1 MTNLTSRRLLGP
13 YGHFRFKKKLE
24 KIDTMSSQ
32 SEISESPETRS
43 VSRPT
48 LILAI
53 VLTIAWFAILA
64 IAIGSSEDVKAASA
78 YGVDSVQTETLVA
91 SR

>member
-1 MTNLTSRRLLGP
+1 LGP

-53 VLTIAWFAILA
+53 VLTIAWFAIVA

-78 YGVDSVQTETLVA
+78 YGVDDVQAETLVA

>member
-1 MTNLTSRRLLGP
+1 MTNLTSRRLPGI
-13 YGHFRFKKKLE
+13 YGHFRFTSTLE
-24 KIDTMSSQ
+24 KIDIMSSQ
-32 SEISESPETRS
+32 SEISETPETRS

-78 YGVDSVQTETLVA
+78 YGVDNVQAETLVA

>member
-1 MTNLTSRRLLGP
+1 MP
-13 YGHFRFKKKLE
+13 
-24 KIDTMSSQ
+24 
-32 SEISESPETRS
+32 SEPDISETPETRS

-64 IAIGSSEDVKAASA
+64 IVIGSSEDVKAASA
-78 YGVDSVQTETLVA
+78 YGIDSFQAETLVA

>member
-1 MTNLTSRRLLGP
+1 
-13 YGHFRFKKKLE
+13 
-24 KIDTMSSQ
+24 MSSQ
-32 SEISESPETRS
+32 FEISETPETRS

-53 VLTIAWFAILA
+53 VLTIAWFALLA

-78 YGVDSVQTETLVA
+78 YGVDNIQAETLVA

>member
-1 MTNLTSRRLLGP
+1 MTNLTSRRLAGT
-13 YGHFRFKKKLE
+13 YGHFRFTSTLE

-32 SEISESPETRS
+32 PEISETPETRS

-64 IAIGSSEDVKAASA
+64 IAIGSSENVKAANA
-78 YGVDSVQTETLVA
+78 YGIDNVQAETLVA

>member
-1 MTNLTSRRLLGP
+1 MFSRP
-13 YGHFRFKKKLE
+13 K
-24 KIDTMSSQ
+24 
-32 SEISESPETRS
+32 ISETPETRS

-64 IAIGSSEDVKAASA
+64 IAIGSSENVKAANA
-78 YGVDSVQTETLVA
+78 YGIDNVQAETLVA

>member
-1 MTNLTSRRLLGP
+1 VGS

-32 SEISESPETRS
+32 SEITESPETRS

-78 YGVDSVQTETLVA
+78 YGVDNVQAETLVA

>member
-1 MTNLTSRRLLGP
+1 MGS

-32 SEISESPETRS
+32 SEITESPETRS

-78 YGVDSVQTETLVA
+78 YGVDNVQAETLVA

>member
-1 MTNLTSRRLLGP
+1 MTRQT
-13 YGHFRFKKKLE
+13 E
-24 KIDTMSSQ
+24 I
-32 SEISESPETRS
+32 SEISEIPENRS

-64 IAIGSSEDVKAASA
+64 IAIGSSEDVKAANV
-78 YGVDSVQTETLVA
+78 YGIDGFQAETLVA

>member
-1 MTNLTSRRLLGP
+1 MIILTSRPPART
-13 YGHFRFKKKLE
+13 YGQFKFKDKLE

-32 SEISESPETRS
+32 SEISESPENRS
-43 VSRPT
+43 ISKPT

-64 IAIGSSEDVKAASA
+64 IAIGSSENVKAASA
-78 YGVDSVQTETLVA
+78 YGIDDVQTETLIA

>member
-1 MTNLTSRRLLGP
+1 MP
-13 YGHFRFKKKLE
+13 
-24 KIDTMSSQ
+24 SQ
-32 SEISESPETRS
+32 PEISETPETRS

-64 IAIGSSEDVKAASA
+64 IAIGSSEDVKAAGA
-78 YGVDSVQTETLVA
+78 YGIDSFQAETLVA

>member
-1 MTNLTSRRLLGP
+1 VTNLTSCRLTGA

-24 KIDTMSSQ
+24 KIDAMP
-32 SEISESPETRS
+32 SEPDISETPETRS

-78 YGVDSVQTETLVA
+78 YGIDSFQAETLVA

>member
-1 MTNLTSRRLLGP
+1 
-13 YGHFRFKKKLE
+13 
-24 KIDTMSSQ
+24 MSSQ
-32 SEISESPETRS
+32 SEIPESPETRS

-64 IAIGSSEDVKAASA
+64 IAIGTSEDVKAASA
-78 YGVDSVQTETLVA
+78 YGIDNFQAETLVA

>member
-1 MTNLTSRRLLGP
+1 M
-13 YGHFRFKKKLE
+13 KLE

-32 SEISESPETRS
+32 SEISQSPETRS

-78 YGVDSVQTETLVA
+78 YGVDNVQAETLVA

>member
-1 MTNLTSRRLLGP
+1 
-13 YGHFRFKKKLE
+13 
-24 KIDTMSSQ
+24 MSSQ
-32 SEISESPETRS
+32 SEIPESPETHS

-64 IAIGSSEDVKAASA
+64 VAIGTSEDVKAASA
-78 YGVDSVQTETLVA
+78 YGIDNFQAETLVA

>member
-1 MTNLTSRRLLGP
+1 MGP
-13 YGHFRFKKKLE
+13 YGDFRFKKKLE

>member
-1 MTNLTSRRLLGP
+1 
-13 YGHFRFKKKLE
+13 
-24 KIDTMSSQ
+24 MSSQ
-32 SEISESPETRS
+32 SEISDSPETRS
-43 VSRPT
+43 ISRPT

-64 IAIGSSEDVKAASA
+64 IAIGSSEDAKAASA
-78 YGVDSVQTETLVA
+78 YGIDSFQAETLVA

>member
-1 MTNLTSRRLLGP
+1 MTILTSRRLAAT
-13 YGHFRFKKKLE
+13 YGHFRFTSTLE
-24 KIDTMSSQ
+24 KIDTMPSQ
-32 SEISESPETRS
+32 PDISETPETRS

-78 YGVDSVQTETLVA
+78 YGIDSFQAETLVA

>member
-1 MTNLTSRRLLGP
+1 MT
-13 YGHFRFKKKLE
+13 
-24 KIDTMSSQ
+24 SQ
-32 SEISESPETRS
+32 TEISEIPENRS

-48 LILAI
+48 LILTI

-64 IAIGSSEDVKAASA
+64 IAIGSSEDVKAASV
-78 YGVDSVQTETLVA
+78 YGIDGFQAETLVA

>member
-1 MTNLTSRRLLGP
+1 MT
-13 YGHFRFKKKLE
+13 
-24 KIDTMSSQ
+24 SQ
-32 SEISESPETRS
+32 TEISEIPENRS

-53 VLTIAWFAILA
+53 VMTIAWFAILA
-64 IAIGSSEDVKAASA
+64 IAIGSSEKVKAASA
-78 YGVDSVQTETLVA
+78 YGIDGFQAETQVA

>member
-1 MTNLTSRRLLGP
+1 
-13 YGHFRFKKKLE
+13 
-24 KIDTMSSQ
+24 MSSQ

-78 YGVDSVQTETLVA
+78 YGIDTFQAETLVA

>member
-1 MTNLTSRRLLGP
+1 LGS
-13 YGHFRFKKKLE
+13 YGHFRFTSTLE

-78 YGVDSVQTETLVA
+78 YGVDNVQAETLVA

>member
-1 MTNLTSRRLLGP
+1 VTNLTSCRLPGA

-32 SEISESPETRS
+32 PEISESPETRS

-78 YGVDSVQTETLVA
+78 YGIDSFQTETLVA

>member
-1 MTNLTSRRLLGP
+1 MGP

-53 VLTIAWFAILA
+53 VLTIAWFAIVA

-78 YGVDSVQTETLVA
+78 YGVDDVQAETLVA

>member
-1 MTNLTSRRLLGP
+1 
-13 YGHFRFKKKLE
+13 
-24 KIDTMSSQ
+24 MSSQ
-32 SEISESPETRS
+32 PELSESPETRS

-64 IAIGSSEDVKAASA
+64 IAIGSSEDVKTASA
-78 YGVDSVQTETLVA
+78 YGIDNFQTETLVA

>member
-1 MTNLTSRRLLGP
+1 VTNLTSHRLVGS

-32 SEISESPETRS
+32 SEITESPETRS

-78 YGVDSVQTETLVA
+78 YGVDYVQAETLVA

>member
-1 MTNLTSRRLLGP
+1 MGS

-32 SEISESPETRS
+32 SEITESPETRS

-78 YGVDSVQTETLVA
+78 YGVDYVQAETLVA

>member
-1 MTNLTSRRLLGP
+1 
-13 YGHFRFKKKLE
+13 
-24 KIDTMSSQ
+24 MSSQ

-64 IAIGSSEDVKAASA
+64 IAIGSSEDVKAAGA
-78 YGVDSVQTETLVA
+78 YGIDNVQAETLVA